1 MLILSNKSV
10 LVAVSPVFADHLGPS
25 VKSVVSS
32 VSLPVRHLVSHSFA
46 TAEALA
52 TADVCLVT
60 LLVAP

>member
-1 MLILSNKSV
+1 M
-10 LVAVSPVFADHLGPS
+10 VAVSPVFADHLGPS